1 MKEITKQIYLDYAST
16 TPLAREVV
24 SEMEAVMKGQSFG
37 NPSSVDHLFGKQ
49 AHEAVEY
56 ARLEIASLINAD
68 ADEIVWTSGA
78 TEANNLAIL
87 GLARFKKN
95 GFKRHV
101 ISSFAEHKSVIE
113 PCLQV
118 KKEGFKLTLLNPNVN
133 GSVDINELESVINEK
148 TLLVSLMH
156 VNNEVGSINDIKS
169 IGNLC
174 RKNNVFFHV
183 DAAQGIG
190 KLPIDIKD
198 CNIDLMSLNAHKI
211 YGPKGIGA
219 LFINNESVGRIEPI
233 LIGGGQERSLRPGT
247 LATHQIAGM
256 ARAYKIAQ
264 EKMSSDQRHLR
275 QCRELFID
283 TCQDISRLSVNGN
296 SENVFPGILSVS
308 IDGLHAESII
318 YGMKMVAVSKGS
330 ACNSDDDEP
339 SHVLKA
345 MGLSQSE
352 INGTVRF
359 SFGRDT
365 DIKDVEYACSIYRD
379 SVDHLHRLRGDK
391 K

>member
-1 MKEITKQIYLDYAST
+1 
-16 TPLAREVV
+16 
-24 SEMEAVMKGQSFG
+24 
-37 NPSSVDHLFGKQ
+37 
-49 AHEAVEY
+49 
-56 ARLEIASLINAD
+56 
-68 ADEIVWTSGA
+68 
-78 TEANNLAIL
+78 
-87 GLARFKKN
+87 
-95 GFKRHV
+95 
-101 ISSFAEHKSVIE
+101 
-113 PCLQV
+113 
-118 KKEGFKLTLLNPNVN
+118 
-133 GSVDINELESVINEK
+133 
-148 TLLVSLMH
+148 
-156 VNNEVGSINDIKS
+156 
-169 IGNLC
+169 
-174 RKNNVFFHV
+174 
-183 DAAQGIG
+183 
-190 KLPIDIKD
+190 
-198 CNIDLMSLNAHKI
+198 
-211 YGPKGIGA
+211 
-219 LFINNESVGRIEPI
+219 
-233 LIGGGQERSLRPGT
+233 

-264 EKMSSDQRHLR
+264 EKMSSDQRHLM